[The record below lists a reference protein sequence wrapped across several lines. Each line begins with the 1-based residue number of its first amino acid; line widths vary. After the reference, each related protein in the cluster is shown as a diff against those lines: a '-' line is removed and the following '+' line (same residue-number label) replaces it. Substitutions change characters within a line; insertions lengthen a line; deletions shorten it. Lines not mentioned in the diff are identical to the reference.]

1 MRRRISVPGGV
12 ILKRY
17 FLLALHFFRDLFA
30 RPTLPTPYDPEFP
43 PDAQPSIAG
52 IANSVVS
59 SLAEGVGRNKIASS
73 LALIALIVALPL
85 VLGTRYDERPRY
97 RQVLLPDI
105 QRLEQR
111 YRAAL
116 ERAANA
122 ESESGSVSDFI
133 DAHERAVDV
142 LDFIRSRRAVTADG
156 TRAHS
161 ALIRYY
167 GLVDDHFAILRSE
180 MSIDQD
186 LDFLSRWEEIT
197 TRIQPIYDRWSTWIE
212 Q

>member
-1 MRRRISVPGGV
+1 MV
-12 ILKRY
+12 KRY
-17 FLLALHFFRDLFA
+17 VVRAGRFFRNLFA
-30 RPTLPTPYDPEFP
+30 RRDLPVLRDTEFP
-43 PDAQPSIAG
+43 LDAQPSIAG
-52 IANSVVS
+52 IARSVVS
-59 SLAEGVGRNKIASS
+59 SLGEGVGRNKIAST

-116 ERAANA
+116 ERAAND
-122 ESESGSVSDFI
+122 ESEAGSVSEFI
-133 DAHERAVDV
+133 EAHERAVDV
-142 LDFIRSRRAVTADG
+142 LEFIRSRRAVTADG
-156 TRAHS
+156 ARAHS

-167 GLVDDHFAILRSE
+167 RLVDDHFAILRSE
-180 MSIDQD
+180 MSIDED
-186 LDFLSRWEEIT
+186 LDFLSRWEEIS

>member
-1 MRRRISVPGGV
+1 M
-12 ILKRY
+12 LKRY
-17 FLLALHFFRDLFA
+17 FLRIRRFFRDLFA
-30 RPTLPTPYDPEFP
+30 GLKLPTPYATQYPAE
-43 PDAQPSIAG
+43 AAPSIAG
-52 IANSVVS
+52 IAHSVVW
-59 SLAEGVGRNKIASS
+59 SLVEGVRRNKIASI

-105 QRLEQR
+105 QRLEQL

-122 ESESGSVSDFI
+122 ESEAASVSDFI

-142 LDFIRSRRAVTADG
+142 LDFIRSRRAVTTDG

-161 ALIRYY
+161 ELIRYY
-167 GLVDDHFAILRSE
+167 RLVDDHFAILRSE
-180 MSIDQD
+180 MSIDRD
-186 LDFLSRWEEIT
+186 IDFLSRWEEIS